1 MNTFGL
7 FKGAIVTI
15 ARKVVDLFYFVVG
28 NVFKSH
34 FKSKTVNVGDLVLSW
49 DRKTLIGVNNRN
61 IETAVIPSSVTRIG
75 YKAFHDCADLTS
87 VTIPSSVTSIGGWAF
102 RCCISLTS
110 INIPSSVTSIGDGAF
125 NHCGSLTSVII
136 PSSVTSIGN
145 HTFSGC
151 KSITSITIPNSVT
164 SIGRWCFSFCTGLT
178 SITIPSSVTSISI
191 YAFEWCTGLTS
202 ITIPHSVT
210 SVSFG
215 AFNQCKGLTSITIH
229 GVKYKT
235 VIGNDGDLCVYDKS
249 YHHTIDHSVMSKIKV
264 YSGTR
269 WFNGVEGGEVK
280 LSSEIVV
287 VCDESSSLYAHANTL
302 EEAIDGLMKMN
313 IKTIYI

>member
-1 MNTFGL
+1 M
-7 FKGAIVTI
+7 
-15 ARKVVDLFYFVVG
+15 
-28 NVFKSH
+28 
-34 FKSKTVNVGDLVLSW
+34 
-49 DRKTLIGVNNRN
+49 
-61 IETAVIPSSVTRIG
+61 
-75 YKAFHDCADLTS
+75 
-87 VTIPSSVTSIGGWAF
+87 
-102 RCCISLTS
+102 
-110 INIPSSVTSIGDGAF
+110 
-125 NHCGSLTSVII
+125 
-136 PSSVTSIGN
+136 
-145 HTFSGC
+145 
-151 KSITSITIPNSVT
+151 
-164 SIGRWCFSFCTGLT
+164 
-178 SITIPSSVTSISI
+178 
-191 YAFEWCTGLTS
+191 
-202 ITIPHSVT
+202 
-210 SVSFG
+210 SFG

-313 IKTIYI
+313 IKQYTSDLEEVLALDSITT